1 MPSRIILG
9 IGIGTLAG
17 HKEMFC
23 VVHKI
28 LPNYIRK
35 FDFFLTVHHSIDL
48 FQ

>member
-23 VVHKI
+23 VLH
-28 LPNYIRK
+28 LSYIEEP
-35 FDFFLTVHHSIDL
+35 L
-48 FQ
+48 